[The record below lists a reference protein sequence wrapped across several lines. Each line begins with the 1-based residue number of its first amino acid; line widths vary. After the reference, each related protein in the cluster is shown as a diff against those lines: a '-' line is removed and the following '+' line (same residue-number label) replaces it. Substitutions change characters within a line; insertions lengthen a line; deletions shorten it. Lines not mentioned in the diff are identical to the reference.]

1 MPAAVQQKMDQNK
14 RDGKNILD
22 GVSVKY
28 NIVFN
33 DGSSKEKQILLQQLL
48 LSNSAIKS
56 VLQLIPSSSWEV
68 VCNADFTLENLKALV
83 DPKGFQIDR
92 VISEIYFI

>member
-68 VCNADFTLENLKALV
+68 VCNADFTLEKLKTLV